1 MKKNKTKQLKEK
13 EPNITTTNFDFV
25 VELEY
30 KTQMAMASL
39 WLIIMSNEQ
48 REVLLFGRC
57 TNHGISAH
65 QSPNDTSGI
74 QEKCKYLK

>member
-48 REVLLFGRC
+48 NKTKYCLSFL
-57 TNHGISAH
+57 AH
-65 QSPNDTSGI
+65 LRHPRAVPIAKVQ
-74 QEKCKYLK
+74 KYF